1 MRCRFRVRAFIVR
14 KWNRNKSGLDV
25 GDWQSFS
32 REYPMMTK
40 LVVDDLRS
48 ASVARLVQAAQSGQR
63 EAFGELFERFERQVF
78 AIALRRIGHYG
89 EAQEVCQDVFVQA
102 LQKIGQLR
110 EPERFGGWL
119 RAIANRMAINRVMR
133 RRPEV
138 AAEPESLAAACVDES
153 TPLSAAL
160 DKESRSQLQ
169 AGLAGLRALDRQ
181 TLVAFYIQGQTLMEM
196 SDTFGAPLGTIK
208 RRLHVARKRLAKSIE
223 TPVAV

>member
-1 MRCRFRVRAFIVR
+1 MGRTVTCLTANLATR
-14 KWNRNKSGLDV
+14 
-25 GDWQSFS
+25 FS

-40 LVVDDLRS
+40 L
-48 ASVARLVQAAQSGQR
+48 SVAELRTATVAQLVQATQSGQR

-78 AIALRRIGHYG
+78 SIALRRIGDYG

-102 LQKIGQLR
+102 LQKIAQLR

-119 RAIANRMAINRVMR
+119 RSIANRMAINRVVR

-138 AAEPESLAAACVDES
+138 AAEPETLASACVDER
-153 TPLSAAL
+153 TPLTAVLAI
-160 DKESRSQLQ
+160 ESQSQLR
-169 AGLAGLRALDRQ
+169 AGLARLRTLDRQ
-181 TLVAFYIQGQTLMEM
+181 TLVAFYVQGQSLLEM
-196 SDTFGAPLGTIK
+196 SDAFGAPLGTIK